1 MIKKIKKRFIER
13 CRKYINYKYNQ
24 YLLKNQKKKEKT
36 KIKRKEFL
44 KRISPQISGQTKKR
58 DVIKW
63 LNSSLREA
71 YSVDIS
77 KYSCKGNKERD
88 YNIKNINKLYED
100 GEATEVINLL
110 NKNVKDLFLEY
121 CSDEKKEGFVK
132 LNDDLEEIKKNMLK
146 EKEENINEYIEQ
158 YKNTAKNLENI
169 FIRKSE
175 RICKQ

>member
-1 MIKKIKKRFIER
+1 M
-13 CRKYINYKYNQ
+13 
-24 YLLKNQKKKEKT
+24 
-36 KIKRKEFL
+36 
-44 KRISPQISGQTKKR
+44 G
-58 DVIKW
+58 
-63 LNSSLREA
+63 EA

-88 YNIKNINKLYED
+88 YNIKNINKLYEN
-100 GEATEVINLL
+100 GEAPEVINLL

-132 LNDDLEEIKKNMLK
+132 LKDDLEEIKKNMLK

-158 YKNTAKNLENI
+158 YKNTANNLENI